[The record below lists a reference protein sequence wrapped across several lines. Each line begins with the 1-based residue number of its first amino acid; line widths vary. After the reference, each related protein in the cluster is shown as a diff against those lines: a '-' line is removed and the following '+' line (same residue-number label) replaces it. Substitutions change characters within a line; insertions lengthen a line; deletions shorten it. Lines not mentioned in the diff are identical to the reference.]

1 MNQLLVLIYF
11 SVFSVTALANVSIQT
26 NLSGSTTVCRDF
38 KIQISNEISSSDL
51 GLLKQAIDR
60 IQKSSTD
67 APCDSGNI
75 VVWLD
80 SSGGDP
86 NTAIEMGRLLRKNEA
101 HVVVER
107 SKRCL
112 SSCVLLFAGG
122 VIRIA
127 DEGQIGIHRPYFRN
141 LPVGLSTAE
150 IRNRREKLN
159 AEILEYFREIDVS
172 PALLE
177 RMLGIAPER
186 IEFLTYADFE
196 KYRLSFEDTT
206 YNEKKTAKEAY
217 EFGLSSQEYRVRSAR
232 VENECLSFALTD
244 NYKWSVCRVK
254 ILLNLSDE
262 EARRREGLKPKCY
275 ENRGTT
281 RQDIKANMKAI
292 QSCMRSVNTTGKLK

>member
-1 MNQLLVLIYF
+1 MNRFLFLLCLSIY
-11 SVFSVTALANVSIQT
+11 SVTTLASVSIQST
-26 NLSGSTTVCRDF
+26 LSGSEAVCKDF
-38 KIQISNEISSSDL
+38 NIQISNEISSSDF

-67 APCDSGNI
+67 APCDAGKI

-86 NTAIEMGRLLRKNEA
+86 TAAIEMGRLLRKNEA
-101 HVVVER
+101 HVVVR
-107 SKRCL
+107 PSRRCL
-112 SSCVLLFAGG
+112 SSCVLIFAGG

-127 DEGQIGIHRPYFRN
+127 DEGQIGIHRPYFSN
-141 LPVGLSTAE
+141 LPVGLSTVE

-186 IEFLTYADFE
+186 IEVLTYAE
-196 KYRLSFEDTT
+196 LERYRLSFEDTT
-206 YNEKKTAKEAY
+206 YNEKRTAKEAY

-232 VENECLSFALTD
+232 VENACLSFALTD
-244 NYKWSVCRVK
+244 NDKWSVCRLK
-254 ILLNLSDE
+254 IILNLSEE
-262 EARRREGLKPKCY
+262 EARRRMRLKLRCY

-281 RQDIKANMKAI
+281 RQDMKAI
-292 QSCMRSVNTTGKLK
+292 QSCMRNVNTIGKLK